1 MTYPKDE
8 LIKYRLERA
17 KEALEEA
24 EVMANMDHWKTCIN
38 RLYYA
43 CFYAINALLI
53 KNDLSSSKHTG
64 VRSLFNRQ
72 FILTEDIPKEYGK
85 LYNLL
90 FKYREQSD
98 YEDFFSI
105 DDFVV
110 KEWLKQVEKFIAIIK
125 TKIQA

>member
-17 KEALEEA
+17 KETLIEA
-24 EVMANMDHWKTCIN
+24 EVMANMNHWKTCIN

-64 VRSLFNRQ
+64 VRSFFNKE
-72 FILTEDIPKEYGK
+72 FILTEEIPKEYGK

-105 DDFVV
+105 DNVVV
-110 KEWLKQVEKFIAIIK
+110 KEWIKQVGKFIAILEK
-125 TKIQA
+125 KIQA